1 MCIYVELCTNNI
13 DICFVTET
21 WLNDKIPSS
30 LVCLGNYV
38 FVRKDRCDSRSGGG
52 VAIMCRDDWKVKNLD
67 FDNNLECVWC
77 EIVTLNTKYYVA
89 SVYHP
94 PDPIYPETE
103 LLNHLSETI
112 EQILYPEPN
121 ARIII
126 AGDINQLKTKDLI
139 SQHNLEQLVKKPTRN
154 HNILDVFLT
163 NCPHLW
169 EKSKV
174 FKGLVRSDHLVVMV
188 FPRHAIKP
196 ERKDVYFRD
205 VRAHRKFSMMRKLET
220 CDWSHIYNCNNVNDT
235 VTLLNDTI
243 TNMFN
248 DCFPLIKVKM
258 STRDPPYMS
267 PLV

>member
-1 MCIYVELCTNNI
+1 MVIINARSLAKPDAAVSLNVELCTNNI

-21 WLNDKIPSS
+21 WLNDKITPS

-52 VAIMCRDDWKVKNLD
+52 VAILCRDDWKVKNLD

-112 EQILYPEPN
+112 EQILYPELN

-154 HNILDVFLT
+154 HKILDVI
-163 NCPHLW
+163 C
-169 EKSKV
+169 KQRV
-174 FKGLVRSDHLVVMV
+174 
-188 FPRHAIKP
+188 
-196 ERKDVYFRD
+196 
-205 VRAHRKFSMMRKLET
+205 
-220 CDWSHIYNCNNVNDT
+220 
-235 VTLLNDTI
+235 
-243 TNMFN
+243 
-248 DCFPLIKVKM
+248 
-258 STRDPPYMS
+258 
-267 PLV
+267 

>member
-1 MCIYVELCTNNI
+1 MARTPRSCNTTNNISITLEQTGPPIPKVIPKCMVINARSLAKPDAAVSLNVELCTNNI

-38 FVRKDRCDSRSGGG
+38 FVRKDRCDSRSGSG
-52 VAIMCRDDWKVKNLD
+52 VAILCRDDWKVKNLD

-112 EQILYPEPN
+112 EQILYPVPN

-126 AGDINQLKTKDLI
+126 GYNYSCIGHRIK
-139 SQHNLEQLVKKPTRN
+139 NL
-154 HNILDVFLT
+154 FY
-163 NCPHLW
+163 
-169 EKSKV
+169 S
-174 FKGLVRSDHLVVMV
+174 
-188 FPRHAIKP
+188 
-196 ERKDVYFRD
+196 FRQ
-205 VRAHRKFSMMRKLET
+205 M
-220 CDWSHIYNCNNVNDT
+220 IY
-235 VTLLNDTI
+235 L
-243 TNMFN
+243 
-248 DCFPLIKVKM
+248 
-258 STRDPPYMS
+258 
-267 PLV
+267 